1 MLSLPFSSGLD
12 DDIVSLQQFTAD
24 LIYQA
29 VLGCVEAIKNANCDI
44 PKKLPPGMS
53 QKFRAGSS
61 LASLVTVSKLLSE

>member
-29 VLGCVEAIKNANCDI
+29 VLRCVEAIKNANCDI